1 MWPGDPML
9 RLAWGWPSAWAQRSK
24 KWGEA
29 SHRDTAQTRG
39 PAQGAEHAGDLG
51 VRVRRQ
57 PGTRPRLSGRPQ
69 VFTPR
74 GWEADPEFLPVTAGE
89 DLLAGQHES
98 GAPHSLFHFGTFCN
112 QPLCRFESFRK
123 EVFKEFLR
131 KKFRKPSK
139 ADAA

>member
-1 MWPGDPML
+1 METCPPTKHLPKAYRESVREGVRGGL
-9 RLAWGWPSAWAQRSK
+9 RKLTEPRQTCGLVTPCSASRGVALSMGPESK

-29 SHRDTAQTRG
+29 SRRDTAQTRG

-74 GWEADPEFLPVTAGE
+74 GWEADPEFLPVTAGGGP
-89 DLLAGQHES
+89 AES
-98 GAPHSLFHFGTFCN
+98 A
-112 QPLCRFESFRK
+112 
-123 EVFKEFLR
+123 
-131 KKFRKPSK
+131 
-139 ADAA
+139 